1 MFSDLVNELTIE
13 ERLSHAQ
20 LMVAVASVDGE
31 LVLEEL
37 IMIESIMGKS
47 MLHPEMRVD
56 VRNTLSHPVELE
68 KSMEM
73 LSKRGKQLALRDAI
87 MVSACDGEYDKKE
100 IRVIAKLAKLAGV
113 EKTKLSQLY
122 EWVSEYSECFNK
134 SSTIFDSFI
143 FNDFRFLDF

>member
-1 MFSDLVNELTIE
+1 MFSDLVNELTME

-87 MVSACDGEYDKKE
+87 MISACDGEYDKKE
-100 IRVIAKLAKLAGV
+100 IRVIAKIAKLLTAIFQCL
-113 EKTKLSQLY
+113 KP
-122 EWVSEYSECFNK
+122 K
-134 SSTIFDSFI
+134 SFV
-143 FNDFRFLDF
+143 